1 MKVKYKVLEYLPQQE
16 WIAVEFTHPDR
27 PDEKWVKQFEFPD
40 FHKEKL
46 IEQISAI
53 ASRIAGSWERIPDH
67 PAQLTIPE
75 EGTLSVEPELYLPF
89 EPNPQYE
96 EEPVIDP
103 WTQDLIPGDITDPAQ
118 ETIPWVVYDLTEE
131 EQAQRLSNYAAGER
145 DKRNWLLLTSDHI
158 FCADVET
165 VDRDAWLVYRQALRD
180 LPTQPNFP
188 KEFDWPVPPDYTGE

>member
-1 MKVKYKVLEYLPQQE
+1 MKVKYKVLEYLPLQE

-40 FHKEKL
+40 FHKDKL

-53 ASRIAGSWERIPDH
+53 ASRIAGSWERIPTH
-67 PAQLTIPE
+67 PIALTIPE

-96 EEPVIDP
+96 AEPEIDP
-103 WTQDLIPGDITDPAQ
+103 WTQDLIPGDIESPTQ
-118 ETIPWVVYDLTEE
+118 ETIPWIVYDLTEE
-131 EQAQRLSNYAAGER
+131 EVALRESTAAAGVREQR
-145 DKRNWLLLTSDHI
+145 DWQLLKSDHI
-158 FCADVET
+158 FCSDVEIE
-165 VDRDAWLVYRQALRD
+165 DRDAWLVYRQALRD

-188 KEFDWPVPPDYTGE
+188 KEIDWPVPPNYTGE